1 MPAVRAGCPPG
12 GHTFGSDIDSSM
24 PGQVEDSSSSSSSS
38 TCTQQSPTGPVAK
51 AIPLILRICQ
61 DSVRN
66 MFIFGR
72 ILWDIIIRDISN
84 LEILEICGG
93 QDWTQEVPWVIL
105 QILVPFL
112 RET

>member
-1 MPAVRAGCPPG
+1 M
-12 GHTFGSDIDSSM
+12 S
-24 PGQVEDSSSSSSSS
+24 E
-38 TCTQQSPTGPVAK
+38 
-51 AIPLILRICQ
+51 
-61 DSVRN
+61 

-93 QDWTQEVPWVIL
+93 QDWTQEVPLVIL
-105 QILVPFL
+105 QILIPFL